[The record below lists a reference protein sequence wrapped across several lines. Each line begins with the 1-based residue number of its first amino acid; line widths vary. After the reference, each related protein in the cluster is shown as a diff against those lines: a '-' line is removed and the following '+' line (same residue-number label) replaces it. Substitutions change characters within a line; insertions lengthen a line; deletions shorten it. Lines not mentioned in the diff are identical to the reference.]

1 MVWSLQHQ
9 IRDLCHDKQDN
20 QCINSIAKPK
30 HADSEQNND
39 AIHDCHQLWNGYMRN
54 TPVDD
59 LCCHIRTARGRIL
72 QEDQAKSA
80 THDHAATQ
88 PIYQYITGQ
97 KRQWTDQSEKHRQTH
112 RRIDCPV
119 KYQLSKYLISYDK
132 QRNIDRRI
140 NQPQWD
146 MKQMLQ

>member
-1 MVWSLQHQ
+1 
-9 IRDLCHDKQDN
+9 
-20 QCINSIAKPK
+20 
-30 HADSEQNND
+30 
-39 AIHDCHQLWNGYMRN
+39 MRN
-54 TPVDD
+54 TPIDD

-72 QEDQAKSA
+72 QEDQTKSA

-88 PIYQYITGQ
+88 PIYQYITCQ

-119 KYQLSKYLISYDK
+119 KYQLPKYLISYDK

>member
-1 MVWSLQHQ
+1 MICAVIS
-9 IRDLCHDKQDN
+9 
-20 QCINSIAKPK
+20 APP
-30 HADSEQNND
+30 ED
-39 AIHDCHQLWNGYMRN
+39 A
-54 TPVDD
+54 
-59 LCCHIRTARGRIL
+59 L

-119 KYQLSKYLISYDK
+119 KYQLPKYLISYDK

>member
-1 MVWSLQHQ
+1 
-9 IRDLCHDKQDN
+9 
-20 QCINSIAKPK
+20 
-30 HADSEQNND
+30 
-39 AIHDCHQLWNGYMRN
+39 
-54 TPVDD
+54 
-59 LCCHIRTARGRIL
+59 L